1 MPHAT
6 PGSLV
11 VPVVVLAGL
20 SLAGCGV
27 DDDDHHDFAEVTAGD
42 GSKRLAL
49 TSPGSWD
56 PAADVVAAG
65 DQQTVQY
72 DGAPAYDGGSNCSG
86 NATPGARTLRDVLV
100 AAFPQIDSIG
110 IYNCRVIA
118 GTNSMSIHGVGRALD
133 VMISPI
139 GGDADN
145 GAGDPIAAFLM
156 THAEEIGLQ
165 GIIFDHTIWT
175 TSRAAGS
182 RVRAYTGSNPHVDH
196 LHIEINEEASF
207 ENLPWYG
214 NPTGPGPAPE
224 CEALPPEGGVVDA
237 GPCQQRFGP
246 GQYWRTEA
254 AGAGGQHFWTHAVQG
269 DSPSNWARTTVKV
282 EGGGRFDVEVK
293 LDPAFAQFATTRYR
307 VTGSGEE
314 QVVVVDQGA
323 RCQEN
328 NGWALLGTFNVPTAG
343 LTVVVE
349 DNSETTPPAAKKI
362 VLDAVRV
369 SLHVDDPIDPPPD
382 EPTEPEEPTS
392 EPTSEPTP
400 EEPSSDPGQPEPTP
414 EGPVLDDDDEGTVEE
429 SRVVIVNR
437 AQPSCAASPS
447 TSSPALLGL
456 LLAGIGLRRRR
467 R

>member
-1 MPHAT
+1 MT
-6 PGSLV
+6 RSI
-11 VPVVVLAGL
+11 PVVVLAGL
-20 SLAGCGV
+20 CSFGLALSACGV
-27 DDDDHHDFAEVTAGD
+27 EGDDDHHDFAELTAGQ
-42 GSKRLAL
+42 GSTEHAL

-56 PAADVVAAG
+56 PANDVVAAG

-72 DGAPAYDGGSNCSG
+72 DGAPSYDGGANCSG
-86 NATPGARTLRDVLV
+86 NATPGSRTLRDVLV
-100 AAFPQIDSIG
+100 AAFPQIDSVG

-156 THAEEIGLQ
+156 TNAEEIGLQ
-165 GIIFDHTIWT
+165 GIIWDHTIWT

-182 RVRAYTGSNPHVDH
+182 RVRAYGGSNPHVDH
-196 LHIEINEEASF
+196 LHIEINEEAAF

-224 CEALPPEGGVVDA
+224 CAALPPAGGVVDA

-254 AGAGGQHFWTHAVQG
+254 AGEGGQLFWTNAYQG
-269 DSPSNWARTTVKV
+269 DAPSNWARTTVKV
-282 EGGGRFDVEVK
+282 EGGGDFDVDVK

-307 VTGSGEE
+307 IKGAGAE
-314 QVVVVDQGA
+314 QVVVVDQAA
-323 RCQEN
+323 RSLEN
-328 NGWALLGTFNVPTAG
+328 NGWARLGTFTIPPAG

-349 DNSETTPPAAKKI
+349 DNSPTAPPAAKRI

-369 SLHVDDPIDPPPD
+369 SLPVAAPVDPPD
-382 EPTEPEEPTS
+382 EPAPTPEEPT
-392 EPTSEPTP
+392 EPTP
-400 EEPSSDPGQPEPTP
+400 EEPTPEEPAP
-414 EGPVLDDDDEGTVEE
+414 VVPDDKEGPVLDDDDEGTVQE
-429 SRVVIVNR
+429 SRIVVVNQ
-437 AQPSCAASPS
+437 QPSCAASPS
-447 TSSPALLGL
+447 TSSPLVLVAFGGL
-456 LLAGIGLRRRR
+456 IALRRRR